1 MGIIYAL
8 IPISLL
14 LAIGG
19 LGAYFWSVR
28 SGQFEDLDTPALRIL
43 SDDSDE

>member
-14 LAIGG
+14 LAGGG
-19 LGAYFWSVR
+19 LAAYFWSVR
-28 SGQFEDLDTPALRIL
+28 TGQLEDLDTPPLRVL
-43 SDDSDE
+43 SDDEE